1 MSRLSILLV
10 AIVTGCATASAPVS
24 VPDSTDSSEPEA
36 LPERVLDAEPL
47 ELARDLIDDGMTGA
61 ATALADSLWQA
72 WTGLSELDPETV
84 EDLSELLDTV
94 GAEDRAAH
102 LILTA
107 PYGLQG
113 GERKRLRTLAEELS
127 IREIDRL
134 LSLPKGRPGARTVLE
149 AELAV
154 ALAIADHPERARAA
168 AERVL
173 DSTPEGDE
181 RDKAERV
188 LQGRVE
194 PLEAPIRMGIVLPAS
209 GRFKAVGEQILEG
222 IRLAMN
228 RHRAVPENPEV
239 ELVVLDDSSR
249 VELGIEHVRTL
260 EEMNVAAI
268 LGPLRS
274 EALESAAIRRDQD
287 ELTLLSPTASGGQ
300 GTEPNAYTLWDRD
313 QRSAD
318 VAAALGEWMADSLGI
333 RSFGVLRPAGSA
345 QSALEAL
352 RSVVEER
359 GGEVAAAQAY
369 PPDSTTFEGPITA
382 IALQEPEAVIVFSD
396 RARTVLQIAPQ
407 LVYYGLRRWVTAG
420 DANWSDPVVVRRLD
434 PSYADYRLVGTYV
447 DRVTPGTAWQQFKA
461 AYEAEYRKALPENMF
476 AALGYDGMQLL
487 LAGVPEAEWERRGA
501 VGREIRRGVH
511 SGATGD
517 LKVDARD
524 GELGREVFVR
534 VIRDGELRVP
544 DAAEMR
550 TWAEEQLELEEFL
563 DALEEEKEKA
573 KEGSP

>member
-1 MSRLSILLV
+1 MSRLSILWV
-10 AIVTGCATASAPVS
+10 AIVAGCATASAPVTA
-24 VPDSTDSSEPEA
+24 PDPAEDPEPEA
-36 LPERVLDAEPL
+36 LPERILDKEPL
-47 ELARDLIDDGMTGA
+47 ESARDLVDDGLTGP
-61 ATALADSLWQA
+61 ATVLADSLWRA
-72 WTGLSELDPETV
+72 WLGLPELDPGTV
-84 EDLSELLDTV
+84 EDLSDLLDKL

-113 GERKRLRTLAEELS
+113 GERKRLRTLAEGLS
-127 IREIDRL
+127 VSEMDGL
-134 LSLPKGRPGARTVLE
+134 LSLPGVRPGARTVLE

-154 ALAIADHPERARAA
+154 ALAAADHPERARAA

-173 DSTPEGDE
+173 DSTPDGDE
-181 RDKAERV
+181 REKAERV
-188 LQGRVE
+188 LEGREE
-194 PLEAPIRMGIVLPAS
+194 PRDTPIRIGVVLPAS
-209 GRFKAVGEQILEG
+209 GRFKAVGDQILEG
-222 IRLAMN
+222 VQLAMN
-228 RHRAVPENPEV
+228 RHQAVPANPEV

-249 VELGIEHVRTL
+249 VELGIEHVGTL
-260 EEMNVAAI
+260 EEMRVAAI

-274 EALESAAIRRDQD
+274 EALESAAIRRDDD

-300 GTEPNAYTLWDRD
+300 GTEPNTYTLWDRKR
-313 QRSAD
+313 RSAD

-333 RSFGVLRPAGSA
+333 RSFGVLGPAGSA
-345 QSALEAL
+345 ESALEAL
-352 RSVVEER
+352 RAVVEDR
-359 GGEVAAAQAY
+359 GGEVTAARSY

-382 IALQEPEAVIVFSD
+382 IALQEPEAVVVFTD

-420 DANWSDPVVVRRLD
+420 DANWSDPAVVRRLD

-447 DRVTPGTAWQQFKA
+447 DRISPGTAWQQFNS
-461 AYEAEYRKALPENMF
+461 AYEAEYRKSIPDNMF

-487 LAGVPEAEWERRGA
+487 LAGVPEAQWERRGA

-511 SGATGD
+511 GGATGA
-517 LKVDARD
+517 LKVYPRD

-534 VIRDGELRVP
+534 VIQDGELRVP

-550 TWAEEQLELEEFL
+550 TWAEDQLELEEFL

-573 KEGSP
+573 KEESP